1 MLGALR
7 LEKRSWLSRS
17 RSWGGTGC
25 YRPPFETLS
34 HGSRSFHHKTRPAP
48 QSCSIIENFRAATT
62 FPNHNTVRHYY
73 SALISLRP
81 RIVSAS
87 RNGYRFYSRSS
98 TLPTMAEVEWTGPRV
113 RKTFLDYFAE
123 RGHSIGKA
131 L

>member
-1 MLGALR
+1 MLSALR

-62 FPNHNTVRHYY
+62 FPNHNTVRRYY